1 MTTATP
7 RKSSRKTPRPA
18 DGRPA
23 TAAKSVPA
31 QDPEADTAVDA
42 PRKPAAAKKE
52 GAAASAQ
59 APLTDR
65 TAEAASTLESRIAAA
80 DPAALRDLYRD
91 MLFVR
96 RFEERTAQAYQQARI
111 GGYCHLNLG
120 EEATVVGVGAAMRP
134 TDYLFTNYREHGYAL
149 AKGIEPGRVMAE
161 LYGRSTGT
169 SKGWGGS
176 MHMYDTATRLLG
188 GYAIVGGQVPLA
200 VGAALAIDYRGED
213 DVVVCQMGE
222 GTTNIGAFH
231 ESLNIAALW
240 RLPVVFL
247 VINNYTGMG
256 TTVEKSSAEPDL
268 WKRAA
273 AYRMRG
279 ERVDGTD
286 VLAVREAASEL
297 IESARREG
305 KPALLEAVSHRLKGH
320 SVVDPAK
327 YRSTEAVSEA
337 REHDPI
343 TLWHARLLE
352 AGVLSAE
359 SAAAIEA
366 EVGEKVS
373 AAVEFAESSPHPN
386 PDSLF
391 DYTYA
396 TRVPGELRRLPA
408 DPLFPV
414 DAER

>member
-1 MTTATP
+1 MTSSTT
-7 RKSSRKTPRPA
+7 SRKRSRETTRHA
-18 DGRPA
+18 A
-23 TAAKSVPA
+23 TQSAAPSRTNGAA
-31 QDPEADTAVDA
+31 QTSMDQADT
-42 PRKPAAAKKE
+42 RLAAE
-52 GAAASAQ
+52 D
-59 APLTDR
+59 PD
-65 TAEAASTLESRIAAA
+65 TLRG
-80 DPAALRDLYRD
+80 LYRD

-96 RFEERTAQAYQQARI
+96 RFEERTAQSYQQAKI

-120 EEATVVGVGAAMRP
+120 EEATVVGLGAAMRP

-200 VGAALAIDYRGED
+200 VGAALAIDYRGDD

-240 RLPVVFL
+240 NLPVVFL
-247 VINNYTGMG
+247 VINNQTGMG
-256 TTVEKSSAEPDL
+256 TTVERSSAEPDL

-273 AYRMRG
+273 SYRMRG

-286 VLAVREAASEL
+286 VLAVREVAGEL
-297 IESARREG
+297 IETARRER

-327 YRSTEAVSEA
+327 YRTEEAVATA
-337 REHDPI
+337 RSNDPVDR
-343 TLWHARLLE
+343 WRAVLLA
-352 AGVLSAE
+352 AGVLNDQTV
-359 SAAAIEA
+359 AAVEA
-366 EVGEKVS
+366 EVAAAVA
-373 AAVEFAESSPHPN
+373 AAVEFADASPHPE
-386 PDSLF
+386 PSSLF
-391 DYTYA
+391 DFTYA
-396 TRVPGELRRLPA
+396 TRVAGDSRRLPA
-408 DPLFPV
+408 DPLFT
-414 DAER
+414 A

>member
-1 MTTATP
+1 MTTSTTP
-7 RKSSRKTPRPA
+7 RKPSRKTTRSATRPSA
-18 DGRPA
+18 SIAEDRGIDDASTQTRA
-23 TAAKSVPA
+23 TAP
-31 QDPEADTAVDA
+31 VDA
-42 PRKPAAAKKE
+42 RI
-52 GAAASAQ
+52 
-59 APLTDR
+59 
-65 TAEAASTLESRIAAA
+65 TAEDPDTLRG
-80 DPAALRDLYRD
+80 LYRD

-96 RFEERTAQAYQQARI
+96 RFEERTAQSYQQAQI

-120 EEATVVGVGAAMRP
+120 EEATVVGLGAAMRP

-240 RLPVVFL
+240 NLPVVFL
-247 VINNYTGMG
+247 VINNQTGMG
-256 TTVEKSSAEPDL
+256 TTVERSSAEPDL

-286 VLAVREAASEL
+286 VLAVREMAGEL
-297 IESARREG
+297 IETARRER
-305 KPALLEAVSHRLKGH
+305 KPALLEAVSYRLKGH

-327 YRSTEAVSEA
+327 YRTEEAVSIA
-337 REHDPI
+337 RSNDPVVR
-343 TLWHARLLE
+343 WRDALLA
-352 AGVLSAE
+352 AGVLNDGSV
-359 SAAAIEA
+359 AALEA
-366 EVGEKVS
+366 EVSAEVA
-373 AAVEFAESSPHPN
+373 AAVEFAASSPHPQ
-386 PDSLF
+386 PSSLF
-391 DYTYA
+391 DYNYA
-396 TRVPGELRRLPA
+396 TPVAGDSRRLPA
-408 DPLFPV
+408 DPLFTS
-414 DAER
+414 

>member
-1 MTTATP
+1 MTT
-7 RKSSRKTPRPA
+7 S
-18 DGRPA
+18 
-23 TAAKSVPA
+23 TAAA
-31 QDPEADTAVDA
+31 
-42 PRKPAAAKKE
+42 RKPGRKPSRSTATEPAE
-52 GAAASAQ
+52 
-59 APLTDR
+59 R
-65 TAEAASTLESRIAAA
+65 TAARSDRSSTDSNAPTDLEKRIAAE
-80 DPAALRDLYRD
+80 DPETLRGLYRD
-91 MLFVR
+91 MLFIR
-96 RFEERTAQAYQQARI
+96 RFEERTAQSYQQAKI

-120 EEATVVGVGAAMRP
+120 EEATVVGMGAAMRP

-200 VGAALAIDYRGED
+200 VGAALAIDYRGDD

-240 RLPVVFL
+240 NLPIVFL
-247 VINNYTGMG
+247 VINNQTGMG
-256 TTVEKSSAEPDL
+256 TTVENSSAEPDL

-273 AYRMRG
+273 SYRMRG

-286 VLAVREAASEL
+286 VLAVRDVAGEL
-297 IESARREG
+297 IETARREG

-327 YRSTEAVSEA
+327 YRTEEAVSAA
-337 REHDPI
+337 RHNDPVVR
-343 TLWHARLLE
+343 WHAALLE
-352 AGVLSAE
+352 AGVLTEDSSADLE
-359 SAAAIEA
+359 RDVVA
-366 EVGEKVS
+366 EVA
-373 AAVEFAESSPHPN
+373 AAVEFADASPHPE
-386 PDSLF
+386 PSSLF
-391 DYTYA
+391 DYNYA
-396 TRVPGELRRLPA
+396 TPVAGDSRRLPA
-408 DPLFPV
+408 DPLFTF
-414 DAER
+414 

>member
-1 MTTATP
+1 MTTSTTP
-7 RKSSRKTPRPA
+7 HDTGS
-18 DGRPA
+18 PA
-23 TAAKSVPA
+23 TEPGAI
-31 QDPEADTAVDA
+31 DA
-42 PRKPAAAKKE
+42 IA
-52 GAAASAQ
+52 
-59 APLTDR
+59 T
-65 TAEAASTLESRIAAA
+65 RIAAA
-80 DPAALRDLYRD
+80 DRDTLRGLFREI
-91 MLFVR
+91 LFVR
-96 RFEERTAQAYQQARI
+96 RFEERTAQSYQQAKI

-120 EEATVVGVGAAMRP
+120 EEATVVGLGAAMRP

-188 GYAIVGGQVPLA
+188 GYAIVGGQIPLA
-200 VGAALAIDYRGED
+200 VGAALAIDYRGDD

-240 RLPVVFL
+240 HLPIVFL
-247 VINNYTGMG
+247 VVNNQTGMG
-256 TTVEKSSAEPDL
+256 TTVENSSAEPDL

-286 VLAVREAASEL
+286 VLAVRDVASEL
-297 IESARREG
+297 IETARREG
-305 KPALLEAVSHRLKGH
+305 RPALLETVSHRLKGH

-327 YRSTEAVSEA
+327 YRTDEDVSIA
-337 REHDPI
+337 RDHDPV
-343 TLWHARLLE
+343 TLWRTRLLD
-352 AGVLSAE
+352 AGVLTEQSV
-359 SAAAIEA
+359 SDIED
-366 EVGEKVS
+366 EVTERVA
-373 AAVEFAESSPHPN
+373 AAVEFADSSPHPE
-386 PDSLF
+386 PSSLF

-396 TRVPGELRRLPA
+396 TPVAGDSRRLPA
-408 DPLFPV
+408 DPLF
-414 DAER
+414 AG